1 MNLQFIRKLQI
12 FMLLD
17 LCLTFKI
24 MKPCFPYNIFFKF
37 LKETT
42 KCLSRYMKLN
52 NHRNITEPLI
62 HCFINMINQESC
74 VVTLK
79 LKDCQEHHLQVHFYT
94 VMPWSHCPIFKKI
107 GSSAEIW
114 EVGIE
119 IIIQK

>member
-24 MKPCFPYNIFFKF
+24 MKPYFPYNIFFKF

-42 KCLSRYMKLN
+42 TCLSRYMKLN

-94 VMPWSHCPIFKKI
+94 VMPWSHCPIFKKS
-107 GSSAEIW
+107 GAP
-114 EVGIE
+114 
-119 IIIQK
+119 QKFGKSGLK